1 MAYPPYR
8 SDRRPRRRRWLMILL
23 SLTVI
28 VVLMAILVSRQTDQ
42 RGTVEFYAAAEDAS
56 TLHDEASVIF
66 GEVFA
71 SIGVVSRQDLTRR
84 LNAVV
89 EKATEASALLEIE
102 VPSVVGV
109 PYGTIVTASNSWMD
123 GSVEVDRVI
132 VGIMDGE
139 IVSTAVSEL
148 QHALDQMRV
157 GDVAYEQ
164 FVGSVASADDVPEF
178 SPVVYVET
186 DPTDPLKYNATN
198 LVLRIQSAYAL
209 APHRDVS
216 VLGMTDPE
224 AVGDREGIPLV
235 PSSDTI
241 GVTALVRNEGN
252 EDETNVAVTLEVFNA
267 DTGDSSTMSDTV
279 TDLKAG
285 ASTTVMFP
293 DLDIVKGSL
302 YQITL
307 AVKINGDILPD
318 NNEWEMKF
326 IWNAES

>member
-1 MAYPPYR
+1 
-8 SDRRPRRRRWLMILL
+8 MI
-23 SLTVI
+23 I
-28 VVLMAILVSRQTDQ
+28 VLMAILVSRQTDE
-42 RGTVEFYAAAEDAS
+42 RGAVEFFAAAEDAS

-66 GEVFA
+66 GEVFS

-84 LNAVV
+84 LDAVTS
-89 EKATEASALLEIE
+89 KATEASSLLDIE

-123 GSVEVDRVI
+123 GSIEVDRVI

-164 FVGSVASADDVPEF
+164 FIDSVASEDDTANF
-178 SPVVYVET
+178 SPIVYVET
-186 DPTDPLKYNATN
+186 DPTNPLKYNATN

-224 AVGDREGIPLV
+224 AVGDRDGIPLV

-241 GVTALVRNEGN
+241 GVTALVNNEGN
-252 EDETNVAVTLEVFNA
+252 EDEPSVAITLEIFNA
-267 DTGDSSTMSDTV
+267 DTGESSTLSDVV

-285 ASTTVMFP
+285 SSTTVMFP

-302 YQITL
+302 YQVTL
-307 AVKINGDILPD
+307 AVTINGDILPD

-326 IWNAES
+326 IWNTES